1 MTERTPDHDRSRAR
15 RTHADTRVNK
25 HVDDDESRG
34 SRKLRRRTRGD
45 EERFDWRRSLDSDN
59 DDD

>member
-1 MTERTPDHDRSRAR
+1 MTDRTPDHDRIRAR
-15 RTHADTRVNK
+15 RTHADARFNK
-25 HVDDDESRG
+25 HFDDDESRG
-34 SRKLRRRTRGD
+34 SRKPRRRTRGD